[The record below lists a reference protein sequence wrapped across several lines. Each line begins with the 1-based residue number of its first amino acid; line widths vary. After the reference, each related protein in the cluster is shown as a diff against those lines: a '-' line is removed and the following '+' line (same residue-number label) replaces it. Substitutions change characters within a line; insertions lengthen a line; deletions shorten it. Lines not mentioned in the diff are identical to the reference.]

1 MRNEE
6 RATLRASATAAE
18 EVEENAIL
26 GLPETEEKEFK
37 FKSIFA
43 GSENGAKRFGL
54 RNIVIVLSVLL
65 IGAAVYVNWS
75 VFGGNNGTGNPS
87 GNNGG
92 SDIVGGNTDGGSDNG
107 NVNVNGGQNT
117 DGTADFFAASQIER
131 QRARD
136 EAIEVLQSVVDDET
150 ALESAKQQALAD
162 IAAIAANIE
171 TEANIESLIKAKGF
185 EECVAVISGD
195 KANIIVKSEGLRPNQ
210 LSQIL
215 EIVYLQA
222 DILPANV
229 TISEK

>member
-6 RATLRASATAAE
+6 RAALRAGANE
-18 EVEENAIL
+18 EVEDTATVLE
-26 GLPETEEKEFK
+26 LPETEEKEFK
-37 FKSIFA
+37 FKSIFTN
-43 GSENGAKRFGL
+43 GENGLKKFGI

-65 IGAAVYVNWS
+65 IGAAVFVNWTI
-75 VFGGNNGTGNPS
+75 FGGNNNTDTPSDGGNS
-87 GNNGG
+87 AL
-92 SDIVGGNTDGGSDNG
+92 VGGNTNETG
-107 NVNVNGGQNT
+107 NNT
-117 DGTADFFAASQIER
+117 DDSADFFAASQIER

-136 EAIEVLQSVVDDET
+136 EAIEVLQNVVDDAT
-150 ALESAKQQALAD
+150 SLEAAKEQALAD
-162 IAAIAANIE
+162 IAAIAATIE

-195 KANIIVKSEGLRPNQ
+195 KANIVVKSEGLKPNQ

-222 DILPANV
+222 DIVPANV

>member
-6 RATLRASATAAE
+6 RAALRAGATE
-18 EVEENAIL
+18 EVEETTSVL
-26 GLPETEEKEFK
+26 ELPETEEKEFK
-37 FKSIFA
+37 FKSIFTN
-43 GSENGAKRFGL
+43 GENGIKKFGI

-65 IGAAVYVNWS
+65 IGAAVFVNWTI
-75 VFGGNNGTGNPS
+75 FGGNNNDTPANDDPS
-87 GNNGG
+87 SMVGNNTSNGQNTNA
-92 SDIVGGNTDGGSDNG
+92 GNTDES
-107 NVNVNGGQNT
+107 
-117 DGTADFFAASQIER
+117 ADFFAASQIER

-136 EAIEVLQSVVDDET
+136 EAIEVLQNVVDDAT
-150 ALESAKQQALAD
+150 SLDAAKEQALAE

-195 KANIIVKSEGLRPNQ
+195 KANIVVKSEGLRPNQ

>member
-6 RATLRASATAAE
+6 RAALRAGATE
-18 EVEENAIL
+18 EVEETASVL
-26 GLPETEEKEFK
+26 ELPETEEKEFK
-37 FKSIFA
+37 FKSIFTN
-43 GSENGAKRFGL
+43 GENGIKKFGI

-65 IGAAVYVNWS
+65 IGAAVFVNWTI
-75 VFGGNNGTGNPS
+75 FGGNNGDLPANDDPS
-87 GNNGG
+87 SMVGNNT
-92 SDIVGGNTDGGSDNG
+92 NN
-107 NVNVNGGQNT
+107 GQNT
-117 DGTADFFAASQIER
+117 DGSNADEGVDFFAASQIER

-136 EAIEVLQSVVDDET
+136 EAIEVLQNVVDDAT
-150 ALESAKQQALAD
+150 SLDAAKEQALAE

-195 KANIIVKSEGLRPNQ
+195 KANIVVKSEGLRPNQ

>member
-6 RATLRASATAAE
+6 RAALRAGANE
-18 EVEENAIL
+18 EVEETAGVL
-26 GLPETEEKEFK
+26 ELPETEEKEFK
-37 FKSIFA
+37 FKSIFTN
-43 GSENGAKRFGL
+43 GENGLKKFGI

-65 IGAAVYVNWS
+65 IGAAVFVNWTI
-75 VFGGNNGTGNPS
+75 FGGDKDDTPEIKDPSSMVGNQT
-87 GNNGG
+87 N
-92 SDIVGGNTDGGSDNG
+92 D
-107 NVNVNGGQNT
+107 GQNT
-117 DGTADFFAASQIER
+117 NAGNTNDSVDFFAASQIER

-136 EAIEVLQSVVDDET
+136 EAIEVLQNVVDDAT
-150 ALESAKQQALAD
+150 SLQAAKEQALAD

-185 EECVAVISGD
+185 EECVAVINGD
-195 KANIIVKSEGLRPNQ
+195 KANIVVKSDGLKPNQ

>member
-6 RATLRASATAAE
+6 RAALRASANE
-18 EVEENAIL
+18 EMEETTVL

-37 FKSIFA
+37 FKSIFT
-43 GSENGAKRFGL
+43 GSENGVKRFGL

-75 VFGGNNGTGNPS
+75 MFGGDQGTGDLS
-87 GNNGG
+87 GAGGG
-92 SDIVGGNTDGGSDNG
+92 SNLVGTNNAGND
-107 NVNVNGGQNT
+107 NVNANGGQNSNET
-117 DGTADFFAASQIER
+117 VDFFAASQIER

-136 EAIEVLQSVVDDET
+136 EAIEVLQSVVDDAT

-195 KANIIVKSEGLRPNQ
+195 KANIVVKSEGLKPNQ

>member
-6 RATLRASATAAE
+6 RAALRASANEEAE
-18 EVEENAIL
+18 ENTVL

-37 FKSIFA
+37 FKSIFT
-43 GSENGAKRFGL
+43 GSETGEKRFGL

-75 VFGGNNGTGNPS
+75 VFGGNNGTGDVS

-92 SDIVGGNTDGGSDNG
+92 SALVGNNGGSDNG
-107 NVNVNGGQNT
+107 NVNTNDGQNT
-117 DGTADFFAASQIER
+117 NDTVDFFAASQIER

-136 EAIEVLQSVVDDET
+136 EAIEVLQSVVDDAT
-150 ALESAKQQALAD
+150 ALESVKQQALAD

-195 KANIIVKSEGLRPNQ
+195 KANIVVKSEGLRPNQ

>member
-6 RATLRASATAAE
+6 RAALRASANEEAE
-18 EVEENAIL
+18 ETTVL

-37 FKSIFA
+37 FKSIFT
-43 GSENGAKRFGL
+43 GSETGEKRFGI

-75 VFGGNNGTGNPS
+75 VFGGNKGTGDVS

-92 SDIVGGNTDGGSDNG
+92 SAIVGNNGGDNG
-107 NVNVNGGQNT
+107 NVNANGGQNSDET
-117 DGTADFFAASQIER
+117 VDFFAASQIER

-136 EAIEVLQSVVDDET
+136 EAIEVLQSVVDDAT

-195 KANIIVKSEGLRPNQ
+195 KANIVVKSEGLRPNQ

-222 DILPANV
+222 DIVPANV

>member
-6 RATLRASATAAE
+6 RAALRAGATE
-18 EVEENAIL
+18 EMEETTVL

-37 FKSIFA
+37 FKSIFT
-43 GSENGAKRFGL
+43 GSENGAKRFGI

-65 IGAAVYVNWS
+65 IGAAVYVNWTM
-75 VFGGNNGTGNPS
+75 FGGNKDAGDLG
-87 GNNGG
+87 GNGG
-92 SDIVGGNTDGGSDNG
+92 NSALVGGNTAGGNGG
-107 NVNVNGGQNT
+107 NVNANGGQNSDET
-117 DGTADFFAASQIER
+117 VDFFAASQIER

-136 EAIEVLQSVVDDET
+136 EAIEVLQSVVDDDT

-195 KANIIVKSEGLRPNQ
+195 KANIVVKSEGLKPNQ

>member
-6 RATLRASATAAE
+6 RAALRAGVTE
-18 EVEENAIL
+18 EVEETASVL
-26 GLPETEEKEFK
+26 ELPETEEKEFK
-37 FKSIFA
+37 FKSIFTN
-43 GSENGAKRFGL
+43 GENGIKKFGI

-65 IGAAVYVNWS
+65 IGAAVFVNWTI
-75 VFGGNNGTGNPS
+75 FGGNKGGDDAA
-87 GNNGG
+87 NGG
-92 SDIVGGNTDGGSDNG
+92 DSALVGGNTDNGGANGTNG
-107 NVNVNGGQNT
+107 NTNDTV
-117 DGTADFFAASQIER
+117 DFFAASQIER

-136 EAIEVLQSVVDDET
+136 EAIEVLQNVVDDAT
-150 ALESAKQQALAD
+150 SLDAAKEQALAE

-195 KANIIVKSEGLRPNQ
+195 KANIVVKSEGLRPNQ

-222 DILPANV
+222 NILPANV

>member
-6 RATLRASATAAE
+6 RAAMRAGMAE
-18 EVEENAIL
+18 EMEETTAL
-26 GLPETEEKEFK
+26 DLPETEEKEFT
-37 FKSIFA
+37 FKSIFT
-43 GSENGAKRFGL
+43 GGENGMKKFGI

-65 IGAAVYVNWS
+65 IGAAIYVNWS
-75 VFGGNNGTGNPS
+75 IFGGDNNDTDIPS

-92 SDIVGGNTDGGSDNG
+92 NGVIDTNTGNNSG
-107 NVNVNGGQNT
+107 NQNSNDT
-117 DGTADFFAASQIER
+117 VDFFAASQIER

-136 EAIEVLQSVVDDET
+136 EAIEVLQSVVDDAT
-150 ALESAKQQALAD
+150 ALDSAKEQALAD

-195 KANIIVKSEGLRPNQ
+195 KANIVVKSEGLKPNQ

>member
-6 RATLRASATAAE
+6 RAAMRAEKT
-18 EVEENAIL
+18 EENAVL
-26 GLPETEEKEFK
+26 DLPETEEKEFT

-43 GSENGAKRFGL
+43 GGENGIKKFGI

-65 IGAAVYVNWS
+65 IGAAVYVNWAL
-75 VFGGNNGTGNPS
+75 FGGGPDENQS
-87 GNNGG
+87 GNGDAMINGG
-92 SDIVGGNTDGGSDNG
+92 VTDGENNDNQVSG
-107 NVNVNGGQNT
+107 EKNDEV
-117 DGTADFFAASQIER
+117 DYFAASQIER

-136 EAIEVLQSVVDDET
+136 EAIEVLQGVVDDAT
-150 ALESAKQQALAD
+150 AIGASKEQALAD

-171 TEANIESLIKAKGF
+171 MEANIESLIKAKGF

-195 KANIIVKSEGLRPNQ
+195 KANIVVKSEGLKPNQ

-222 DILPANV
+222 DIVPANV

>member
-37 FKSIFA
+37 FKSIFTN
-43 GSENGAKRFGL
+43 GENGMKKFGI

-65 IGAAVYVNWS
+65 IGAAVFVNWTI
-75 VFGGNNGTGNPS
+75 FGGNNS
-87 GNNGG
+87 GDDTANGG
-92 SDIVGGNTDGGSDNG
+92 NSALVGGNTDNNGANG
-107 NVNVNGGQNT
+107 NTNVT
-117 DGTADFFAASQIER
+117 VDFFAASQIER

-136 EAIEVLQSVVDDET
+136 EAIEVLQNVVDDAT
-150 ALESAKQQALAD
+150 SLEAAKEQALAE

-195 KANIIVKSEGLRPNQ
+195 KANIVVKSEGLKPNQ

-222 DILPANV
+222 NILPANV

>member
-6 RATLRASATAAE
+6 RAALRASANE
-18 EVEENAIL
+18 ELEETTVL

-37 FKSIFA
+37 FKSIFTA
-43 GSENGAKRFGL
+43 NESGSKRFGI

-75 VFGGNNGTGNPS
+75 MFGGDKGTGDLS
-87 GNNGG
+87 GANGG
-92 SDIVGGNTDGGSDNG
+92 NSALVGGNTNVGTNGG
-107 NVNVNGGQNT
+107 NVSANGTQNNNET
-117 DGTADFFAASQIER
+117 VDFFAASQIER

-136 EAIEVLQSVVDDET
+136 EAIEVLQSVVDDAT

-195 KANIIVKSEGLRPNQ
+195 KANIVVKSDGLKPNQ

-229 TISEK
+229 SISEK

>member
-6 RATLRASATAAE
+6 RAALRASANE
-18 EVEENAIL
+18 EMEETTVL

-37 FKSIFA
+37 FKSIFT
-43 GSENGAKRFGL
+43 GGENGMKKFGI

-75 VFGGNNGTGNPS
+75 IFGGDKGGDLPTD
-87 GNNGG
+87 NNGG
-92 SDIVGGNTDGGSDNG
+92 SALVGGNTDNGNGNG

-117 DGTADFFAASQIER
+117 DETVDFFAASQIER

-136 EAIEVLQSVVDDET
+136 EAIEVLQSVVDDAT
-150 ALESAKQQALAD
+150 ALDSAKEQALAD

-195 KANIIVKSEGLRPNQ
+195 KANIVVKSDGLRPNQ

>member
-6 RATLRASATAAE
+6 RAALRASATE
-18 EVEENAIL
+18 ETEETTVL

-37 FKSIFA
+37 FKSIFT
-43 GSENGAKRFGL
+43 GSESGVKKFGL

-75 VFGGNNGTGNPS
+75 MFGSNQGTGDLS
-87 GNNGG
+87 VNNGG
-92 SDIVGGNTDGGSDNG
+92 SNLVGNNNAGND
-107 NVNVNGGQNT
+107 NVNANGGQNSNET
-117 DGTADFFAASQIER
+117 VDFFAASQIER

-136 EAIEVLQSVVDDET
+136 EAIEVLQSVVDDAT

-195 KANIIVKSEGLRPNQ
+195 KANIVVKSEGLKPNQ

>member
-6 RATLRASATAAE
+6 RAAMRAGE
-18 EVEENAIL
+18 KEENAVL
-26 GLPETEEKEFK
+26 DLPETEEKEFK

-43 GSENGAKRFGL
+43 GGENGIKKFGI

-65 IGAAVYVNWS
+65 IGAAVYVNWAL
-75 VFGGNNGTGNPS
+75 FGGNDAVDDAGAKGDSAIS
-87 GNNGG
+87 GGL
-92 SDIVGGNTDGGSDNG
+92 
-107 NVNVNGGQNT
+107 T
-117 DGTADFFAASQIER
+117 DGTGEGDQVSSDVDDNTDYFAASQIER
-131 QRARD
+131 RRARD
-136 EAIEVLQSVVDDET
+136 EAIEVLQGVVDDAT
-150 ALESAKQQALAD
+150 ALDAAKEQALAD

-171 TEANIESLIKAKGF
+171 VEANIESLIKAKGF

-195 KANIIVKSEGLRPNQ
+195 KANIVVKSEGLQPNQ

-222 DILPANV
+222 DIVPANV